1 MVLNIGN
8 RVKHKDTG
16 NIGMVVDYGHRIV
29 NNKCMDTVKVKLI
42 NSTSNKKSV
51 VQDLDSQWLLCP
63 KNERVASS
71 NLRDR
76 PIVKPIKK
84 LHLVLS
90 A

>member
-1 MVLNIGN
+1 MVLTLGN

-16 NIGMVVDYGHRIV
+16 DIGTVVDYGHRIV
-29 NNKCMDTVKVKLI
+29 NNKCIDTVKVRLI
-42 NSTSNKKSV
+42 NSTSKKKSV

-63 KNERVASS
+63 KNDRVASLNS
-71 NLRDR
+71 GDR

-84 LHLVLS
+84 RQLVLS

>member
-16 NIGMVVDYGHRIV
+16 DIGKVVDYGHRIV

-42 NSTSNKKSV
+42 NSSNEKSV

-63 KNERVASS
+63 KNDKVASLDS
-71 NLRDR
+71 CDR

-84 LHLVLS
+84 RRLVLS